1 MISVQRKG
9 RTLTITHPGGVEVW
23 EARQDP
29 YAPRPSW
36 SAHGPTN
43 DPDDRA
49 HRTLA
54 ACHAWIVDHVG
65 ARIRR
70 TVDGA
75 GR

>member
-23 EARQDP
+23 EAHLGLSRMRGWW
-29 YAPRPSW
+29 YAE
-36 SAHGPTN
+36 GPGVN
-43 DPDDRA
+43 GGRF
-49 HRTLA
+49 RTMA